1 MSTKTT
7 IKRVALVAVASLG
20 FGVLSVSTP
29 ANAAFGTGVSLFG
42 TATLD
47 NPTTTIAGRVGQEVS
62 ITVRG
67 DVAAVTAGGAQISPI
82 LSVAAAMTS
91 QPSGS
96 SVYPKLTGIPAGDP
110 GTNLTYMSCG
120 LVYADADSQAACD
133 GGNTNAS
140 TGSSTTVATI
150 NYSGDTNT
158 AIVEQLDKT
167 LATLSFV
174 PTQAGVYT
182 IAVWNEADRA
192 RGAVTTGQTPDT
204 YTATTQAAL
213 SGAES
218 SQIFTINVSSTSA
231 STVALSAFGSTSVK
245 GGASGSLVK
254 VTLKDAAGNITIP
267 ATGETVTLTPSGTG
281 DIAKV
286 NDVDVTSAAGAAYNL
301 SAADF
306 GQTGTAWVNV
316 INATAETIT
325 VTATISGSSSAA
337 ISLTYRTVTAPTA
350 AGTTDLAP
358 DAYNSTATGYVNDA
372 GTTTGV
378 TTIPLGAVTTTYV
391 MTGTY
396 SATTASYI
404 GFSVVDTSGNV
415 TGALGA
421 NSGYDWDVAGTVGST
436 GIASASVTT
445 TSTTAGQQYTIAS
458 TNSTPAARTTTVS
471 SAAISTGVLTLTPA
485 TINATSGSSVTIT
498 GTLKDTFGRAL
509 GSTIVTASVTGRNP
523 TTVAQTAVTDS
534 LGNYSFVI
542 TDANTT
548 SLLTSDTVTV
558 DSTAY
563 TTTEKVATILYG
575 TANAAAK
582 VVLTSDDYT
591 DGVANNSVSAQPI
604 VASTT
609 AVTGKAGAEAGIKTI
624 TAKVTNAAGAILA
637 GVPVKW
643 TVSGTTAA
651 ILSTKAT
658 TYTDNTGVASTSV
671 YAWATGT
678 YTVTA
683 TAGAV
688 SGTATETFAQSTAA
702 SARTISATV
711 AGNVVTASAKDR
723 FGNAVSGVKIYAK
736 IASGSGFFGT
746 GVLSTSA
753 DTDTTGT
760 VKFVVAGG
768 SASVT
773 VSNISFSDPAGTV
786 VGQTGAAAGYD
797 IGGVDAVKFGPS
809 VAGTATVAEY
819 GVGSSFSAAGVA
831 SATVE
836 VVGDTSTADA
846 ATAAADAAAEATD
859 AANAATDAANAA
871 AEAADAATAAAQD
884 AADAVAALSTS
895 VTEMVNA
902 LKKQITS
909 LTNLVIKIQKKV
921 RA

>member
-1 MSTKTT
+1 
-7 IKRVALVAVASLG
+7 
-20 FGVLSVSTP
+20 
-29 ANAAFGTGVSLFG
+29 
-42 TATLD
+42 
-47 NPTTTIAGRVGQEVS
+47 
-62 ITVRG
+62 
-67 DVAAVTAGGAQISPI
+67 
-82 LSVAAAMTS
+82 
-91 QPSGS
+91 
-96 SVYPKLTGIPAGDP
+96 
-110 GTNLTYMSCG
+110 
-120 LVYADADSQAACD
+120 
-133 GGNTNAS
+133 
-140 TGSSTTVATI
+140 
-150 NYSGDTNT
+150 
-158 AIVEQLDKT
+158 
-167 LATLSFV
+167 
-174 PTQAGVYT
+174 
-182 IAVWNEADRA
+182 
-192 RGAVTTGQTPDT
+192 
-204 YTATTQAAL
+204 
-213 SGAES
+213 
-218 SQIFTINVSSTSA
+218 
-231 STVALSAFGSTSVK
+231 
-245 GGASGSLVK
+245 
-254 VTLKDAAGNITIP
+254 
-267 ATGETVTLTPSGTG
+267 
-281 DIAKV
+281 
-286 NDVDVTSAAGAAYNL
+286 
-301 SAADF
+301 
-306 GQTGTAWVNV
+306 
-316 INATAETIT
+316 
-325 VTATISGSSSAA
+325 
-337 ISLTYRTVTAPTA
+337 VTAPTA
-350 AGTTDLAP
+350 DGTTDLAP

-471 SAAISTGVLTLTPA
+471 SAAVNSSTLTLTPA

-498 GTLKDTFGRAL
+498 GVLKDTFGRAL

-558 DSTAY
+558 GSTAY
-563 TTTEKVATILYG
+563 TTTSKVATILYG

>member
-1 MSTKTT
+1 
-7 IKRVALVAVASLG
+7 
-20 FGVLSVSTP
+20 
-29 ANAAFGTGVSLFG
+29 
-42 TATLD
+42 
-47 NPTTTIAGRVGQEVS
+47 VG
-62 ITVRG
+62 
-67 DVAAVTAGGAQISPI
+67 
-82 LSVAAAMTS
+82 
-91 QPSGS
+91 
-96 SVYPKLTGIPAGDP
+96 
-110 GTNLTYMSCG
+110 
-120 LVYADADSQAACD
+120 
-133 GGNTNAS
+133 
-140 TGSSTTVATI
+140 GSSTTELPAIASATVATI
-150 NYSGDTNT
+150 TFT
-158 AIVEQLDKT
+158 
-167 LATLSFV
+167 
-174 PTQAGVYT
+174 PTVAGVYT
-182 IAVWNEADRA
+182 VTAWNEKDRPLV
-192 RGAVTTGQTPDT
+192 AVTT
-204 YTATTQAAL
+204 TTTGSAQASAQAAL
-213 SGAES
+213 SGSES
-218 SQIFTINVSSTSA
+218 FKTFTINVSSTSA

-286 NDVDVTSAAGAAYNL
+286 NDVVVTSAAGAAYNL

-316 INATAETIT
+316 TNATAETIT

-350 AGTTDLAP
+350 DGTTDLAP
-358 DAYNSTATGYVNDA
+358 DAFNSTATGYVNDA

-415 TGALGA
+415 TGVA
-421 NSGYDWDVAGTVGST
+421 NLDYDVAGTVGST

-445 TSTTAGQQYTIAS
+445 TSTTAAQQYTIAS
-458 TNSTPAARTTTVS
+458 TNSTPAARTTTTS
-471 SAAISTGVLTLTPA
+471 SDAISTGVLTLTPA

-523 TTVAQTAVTDS
+523 TTVAQTAVTDT

-548 SLLTSDTVTV
+548 SLLTSDSVTV
-558 DSTAY
+558 GSTAY
-563 TTTEKVATILYG
+563 TTTSKVATILYG

-582 VVLTSDDYT
+582 VVVSSDDYT

-609 AVTGKAGAEAGIKTI
+609 ALTGKAGAEAGIKTI
-624 TAKVTNAAGAILA
+624 TAVVTNAAGAILA
-637 GVPVKW
+637 GVPVTW

-658 TYTDNTGVASTSV
+658 TYTDNTGKATTSV

-688 SGTATETFAQSTAA
+688 SGTATETFAQSNAA

-711 AGNVVTASAKDR
+711 ADGVVTAMAKDR

-736 IASGSGFFGT
+736 INSGSGFFGT

-786 VGQTGAAAGYD
+786 VGQTGAAEGYD

-819 GVGSSFSAAGVA
+819 GVGASFAPAGVA

-836 VVGDTSTADA
+836 VNLADQA
-846 ATAAADAAAEATD
+846 QAAADAAAEATD

-884 AADAVAALSTS
+884 AADAVAALSTQVATYIS
-895 VTEMVNA
+895 N
-902 LKKQITS
+902 LRKQITA

-921 RA
+921 NA

>member
-1 MSTKTT
+1 MSTKTLR
-7 IKRVALVAVASLG
+7 KRIALVAVAALS
-20 FGVLSVSTP
+20 FGLLSSAP
-29 ANAAFGTGVSLFG
+29 SNAAFGANNDDILLGAVTI
-42 TATLD
+42 D
-47 NPTTTIAGRVGQEVS
+47 NTVTTYAGRVGQQVS
-62 ITVRG
+62 IAITG
-67 DVAAVTAGGAQISPI
+67 DVAAIATAATEAPAI
-82 LSVAAAMTS
+82 SVAASITS
-91 QPSGS
+91 QPAAS
-96 SVYPKLTGIPAGDP
+96 SIYPTLTASASFDLTGDANTLNYSTV
-110 GTNLTYMSCG
+110 GTLYDDADGSGAG
-120 LVYADADSQAACD
+120 LV
-133 GGNTNAS
+133 S
-140 TGSSTTVATI
+140 TGTSSTVATI
-150 NYSGDTNT
+150 NFSGDDAVDT
-158 AIVEQLDKT
+158 AATADTALGT
-167 LATLSFV
+167 LTFT
-174 PTQAGVYT
+174 PTVAGVYT
-182 IAVWNEADRA
+182 VAVWNENDRCAGSADTRCTITSTA
-192 RGAVTTGQTPDT
+192 A
-204 YTATTQAAL
+204 TATTEAAL
-213 SGAES
+213 SGSES
-218 SQIFTINVSSTSA
+218 FKVFTINVSSTSA
-231 STVALSAFGSTSVK
+231 STVALSAFGSTSVVS
-245 GGASGSLVK
+245 GASGSLVK

-286 NDVDVTSAAGAAYNL
+286 NDVAVTSAAGAAYNL

-316 INATAETIT
+316 TNGTEEDIT

-337 ISLTYRTVTAPTA
+337 ISLSFKTVTAVALAGDTA
-350 AGTTDLAP
+350 P
-358 DAYNSTATGYVNDA
+358 VAYNSTASGYTHS
-372 GTTTGV
+372 GTTTGT
-378 TTIPLGAVTTTYV
+378 TTIPLGAVSTTYRLP
-391 MTGTY
+391 GTY
-396 SATTASYI
+396 SATTTVYHAYA
-404 GFSVVDTSGNV
+404 VEDTSGKV
-415 TGALGA
+415 TGVA
-421 NSGYDWDVAGTVGST
+421 NLDWDAAAGVGST
-436 GIASASVTT
+436 GYSSYSVTT
-445 TSTTAGQQYTIAS
+445 TSVDAAQQYTIAS
-458 TNSTPAARTTTVS
+458 NVTTSGVRTTTTS
-471 SAAISTGVLTLTPA
+471 SAAVTTGVLTITPA

-509 GSTIVTASVTGRNP
+509 GSTAVTASVTGRNP
-523 TTVAQTAVTDS
+523 TTVAQTAITDS

-542 TDANTT
+542 ADANTT
-548 SLLTSDTVTV
+548 SLLTSDTVTIG
-558 DSTAY
+558 STAY
-563 TTTEKVATILYG
+563 TTTSKVATILYG

-582 VVLTSDDYT
+582 VVVSSDDYT

-624 TAKVTNAAGAILA
+624 TAVVTNAAGAILA

-658 TYTDNTGVASTSV
+658 TYTDNTGTATTSV

-711 AGNVVTASAKDR
+711 SGGVVTAMAKDR
-723 FGNAVSGVKIYAK
+723 FGNPVSGVKIYAK
-736 IASGSGFFGT
+736 IDSGSGFFGT
-746 GVLSTSA
+746 GVLSTDA
-753 DTDTTGT
+753 NTDTTGT

-773 VSNISFSDPAGTV
+773 VSNISFSSPAGTV

-797 IGGVDAVKFGPS
+797 IGGVDAVKFGAS

-819 GVGSSFSAAGVA
+819 GVGSSFSEAGVA
-831 SATVE
+831 SATVAVE
-836 VVGDTSTADA
+836 LT
-846 ATAAADAAAEATD
+846 
-859 AANAATDAANAA
+859 NAS

-884 AADAVAALSTS
+884 AADAVAALSVS

-921 RA
+921 KA